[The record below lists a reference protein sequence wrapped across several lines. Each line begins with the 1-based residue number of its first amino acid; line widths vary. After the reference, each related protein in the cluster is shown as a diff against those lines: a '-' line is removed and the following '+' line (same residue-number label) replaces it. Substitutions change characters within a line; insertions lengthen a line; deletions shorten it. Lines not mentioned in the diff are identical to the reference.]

1 MARSNTAAGQNGVA
15 RRRAGRRPRA
25 WCSSVGPRPVHRV
38 VAPGRRFLRGG
49 PHLHELQWR
58 RDRKVSRIGV
68 DHKPAGPAAAGDL
81 VAAGQHD
88 NAVSESRWPLWR
100 RGRLEQATAQK
111 CAADSHALGKCPT
124 ARRADHRLGRAFRR
138 KAVGRRAPIGRFLR
152 QLGRPALCADSRGR
166 LSLQRY
172 WRRWLHLLLLPGH
185 RGSRHAL

>member
-1 MARSNTAAGQNGVA
+1 MARSNPAAGQNGVA
-15 RRRAGRRPRA
+15 RRRAGDALERGVARLA
-25 WCSSVGPRPVHRV
+25 CAVHRV

-68 DHKPAGPAAAGDL
+68 AHKPAGPAAAGDL

-100 RGRLEQATAQK
+100 RGRLEQATAQNVPPIPMLWGNARLLVGLITASGELSDARLL
-111 CAADSHALGKCPT
+111 AAV
-124 ARRADHRLGRAFRR
+124 RRLGDFYVNSADR
-138 KAVGRRAPIGRFLR
+138 
-152 QLGRPALCADSRGR
+152 LCADSRGR